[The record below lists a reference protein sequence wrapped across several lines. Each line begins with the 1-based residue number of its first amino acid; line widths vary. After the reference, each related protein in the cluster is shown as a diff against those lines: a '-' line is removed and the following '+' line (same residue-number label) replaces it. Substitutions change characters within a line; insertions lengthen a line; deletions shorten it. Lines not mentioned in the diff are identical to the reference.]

1 MRRSARRTSNA
12 REKLTESEAAFE
24 RLLSGAPP
32 AEPLAENDFLEDLFE
47 RSERYLERGP
57 FAGIEDARR
66 FNTKVVGVSFEGR
79 QDSIVGLREGA
90 ELELHRE
97 PENPYD
103 ANAIAVRF
111 GALPL
116 GFLRREIAARIA
128 PKIDNGVRYR
138 AHISAL
144 TGGGRAAEGGERN
157 RGINIVVEIDDA
169 LLRRQRDRE
178 VASARAGWDGNL
190 DGIRAA
196 LIGEHQ
202 PHETQSV
209 IIERVFAGKRVLGI
223 MGTGRGKSYCF
234 AYTAA
239 AEALSKER
247 KTVVLYPLR
256 ALCNDQFEGFTRKLE
271 PLGMRLFRANGA
283 IPANERNDLFAAL
296 ESGAWD
302 MILATPE
309 FVRYH
314 AARFSGASKIDLLVV
329 DETHH
334 VGKARRRSGYRDIAQ
349 TLAAVG
355 DPQVLALSA
364 TVDDESFAE
373 IREALRIEEWTIDPT
388 VRTNLHV
395 VDARG
400 VTDKHAY
407 VAKLFGDGAR
417 GIIYCNSRK
426 EATEVATKLKE
437 HCRDRVAFYHAG
449 VPTEMRYAIES
460 AFRAGG
466 IDVVVAT
473 TAFGEGIDLPD
484 VREVVLYHL
493 NFNFTEFNQQA
504 GRAGRDGAEARIHL
518 LFGPADRRLN
528 EFLLKLDAPTLPM
541 LREIYLGIKRLA
553 RNAPLHG
560 SSREIADTLDIDGCR
575 ERSIESALRIF
586 EDERL
591 VELGRDDDG
600 PYVRLLPVA
609 GKVELAANE
618 RFAEGEAEREAF
630 AEFAEFVLGAEASAL
645 ERLIDRPL
653 YPERVPLRN
662 VGRD

>member
-1 MRRSARRTSNA
+1 MTA
-12 REKLTESEAAFE
+12 SEEAFE
-24 RLLSGAPP
+24 RLLSGEAR
-32 AEPLAENDFLEDLFE
+32 ASAENDFLDDLFE
-47 RSERYLERGP
+47 RSERFLDRGP

-79 QDSIVGLREGA
+79 QDSIVGLREGV
-90 ELELHRE
+90 ELELQRQ

-103 ANAIAVRF
+103 SNAIAVRF

-128 PKIDNGVRYR
+128 PNIDNGTRYR
-138 AHISAL
+138 ASISAL
-144 TGGGRAAEGGERN
+144 TGGGRAADGSERN

-169 LLRRQRDRE
+169 AERRRRSSAGAAARE
-178 VASARAGWDGNL
+178 GWDGNL
-190 DGIRAA
+190 DRIRAA
-196 LIGEHQ
+196 LIGEHR
-202 PHETQSV
+202 PHETQTL
-209 IIERVFAGKRVLGI
+209 IIERVLAGKRVLGI

-234 AYTAA
+234 AYTASV
-239 AEALSKER
+239 EALARGR
-247 KTVVLYPLR
+247 KSVVLYPLR
-256 ALCNDQFEGFTRKLE
+256 ALCNDQFEGFSRKLA
-271 PLGMRLFRANGA
+271 PLGMRLFRGNGA
-283 IPANERNDLFAAL
+283 IPTNEREDLFAAL
-296 ESGAWD
+296 ESGRWD

-314 AARFSGASKIDLLVV
+314 AARFTGASRIDLLVV

-364 TVDDESFAE
+364 TVDNESFRE
-373 IREALRIEEWTIDPT
+373 IRESLRIEEWAIDPT
-388 VRTNLHV
+388 IRTNLHV

-407 VAKLFGDGAR
+407 VAALFGDGAR
-417 GIIYCNSRK
+417 GIVYCNSRK
-426 EATEVATKLKE
+426 EAAEVAKRLKE
-437 HCRDRVAFYHAG
+437 SCRDRVAFYHAG
-449 VPTEMRYAIES
+449 VPTELRYAVEN
-460 AFRAGG
+460 AFRNGG

-484 VREVVLYHL
+484 VRKVVLYHL

-504 GRAGRDGAEARIHL
+504 GRAGRDGADARIHL
-518 LFGPADRRLN
+518 LFGPGDRRLN
-528 EFLLKLDAPTLPM
+528 EFLLKLDAPPLPM
-541 LREIYLGIKRLA
+541 LREIYRGLKHLS
-553 RNAPLHG
+553 RNGTLRG
-560 SSREIADTLDIDGCR
+560 GSREIADTLDLDECR
-575 ERSIESALRIF
+575 DRHIESALRIF

-591 VELGRDDDG
+591 VELGRDDEG
-600 PYVRLLPVA
+600 SYIRLLPPPEHVD
-609 GKVELAANE
+609 LAANE

-630 AEFAEFVLGAEASAL
+630 AEFADFVLAAEASAL

-662 VGRD
+662 IGRD

>member
-1 MRRSARRTSNA
+1 MRRSGRRTSNP
-12 REKLTESEAAFE
+12 REELTDSEAAFE
-24 RLLSGAPP
+24 RLLSGRPRT
-32 AEPLAENDFLEDLFE
+32 ENEFLDELFG
-47 RSERYLERGP
+47 RSERYLDRGP
-57 FAGIEDARR
+57 YAGIEDARR

-79 QDSIVGLREGA
+79 QDAIAGLHEGA
-90 ELELHRE
+90 ELELRRR
-97 PENPYD
+97 PDNPYD
-103 ANAIAVRF
+103 ANAVAVHF

-116 GFLRREIAARIA
+116 GFLRKEIAARIA
-128 PKIDNGVRYR
+128 PNIDNGTRYR

-144 TGGGRAAEGGERN
+144 TGGGRAADGGERN

-169 LLRRQRDRE
+169 SLRRQRGRDVEALRT
-178 VASARAGWDGNL
+178 GWDGNL
-190 DGIRAA
+190 DRIRAA
-196 LIGEHQ
+196 LIGDHQ
-202 PHETQSV
+202 PHETQSLIV
-209 IIERVFAGKRVLGI
+209 DRVFAGKRVLGI

-234 AYTAA
+234 AFTAT
-239 AEALSKER
+239 AEALSHGR
-247 KTVVLYPLR
+247 KSVVLYPLR

-283 IPANERNDLFAAL
+283 IPANERSDLFAAL

-309 FVRYH
+309 FLRYH
-314 AARFSGASKIDLLVV
+314 ADRFAGASKIDLLVV

-364 TVDDESFAE
+364 TVDDEGFAE
-373 IREALRIEEWTIDPT
+373 IREALRIEEWAIDAT

-400 VTDKHAY
+400 TTDKHAY

-417 GIIYCNSRK
+417 GIVYCNSRK
-426 EATEVATKLKE
+426 EATEVATRLKE
-437 HCRDRVAFYHAG
+437 RCRDRVAFYHAG
-449 VPTEMRYAIES
+449 VPTEMRYAVES
-460 AFRAGG
+460 AFRSGG

-504 GRAGRDGAEARIHL
+504 GRAGRDGDDARIHL

-528 EFLLKLDAPTLPM
+528 EFLLKLDAPTKPM
-541 LREIYLGIKRLA
+541 LREIYRGIKRLA
-553 RNAPLHG
+553 GEAPLHAT
-560 SSREIADTLDIDGCR
+560 SREISDALDIEDCR
-575 ERSIESALRIF
+575 DRTIESALRIF

-600 PYVRLLPVA
+600 SYLRMLPVA
-609 GKVELAANE
+609 GKIELGENE

-630 AEFAEFVLGAEASAL
+630 AEFAEFVLSAEASAL

-653 YPERVPLRN
+653 YPERIPLRSI
-662 VGRD
+662 GRS